1 MAMIC
6 YVDRNFKGGSL
17 TVVEQANAILNEY
30 TAQGYDLTL
39 RQLFYQFVSRGLI
52 SNNMQEYKK
61 LGSIINDARLAGLV
75 DWDHIVDRTRN
86 VRGNSH
92 WEKPAD
98 IVEACAS
105 QFQIDKWAT
114 QPYHVEVWI
123 EKDALI
129 GVIETICRRLDI
141 SHFSCRGYV
150 SQSEI
155 HEAAKDRLIPCED
168 NGQECII
175 IHLGDHDPSGIDMSR
190 DIQDR
195 LRIFNCGA
203 DVRRI
208 ALNMN
213 QVQQYEP
220 PPNPAKMTDSRATG
234 YVELFGEESWELDA
248 LEPTVIGNLITKEVM
263 AVRDEKKWAAAV
275 KIEKEMK
282 VQLARV
288 CEHWDVVT
296 DSLNGT
302 KKTTPPKKRK

>member
-6 YVDRNFKGGSL
+6 YVERNFKGGSL
-17 TVVEQANAILNEY
+17 AVVEQANEILQEY
-30 TAQGYDLTL
+30 TAQGFDLTL
-39 RQLFYQFVSRGLI
+39 RQLYYQFVSRGLI
-52 SNNMQEYKK
+52 GNNMQEYKK

-98 IVEACAS
+98 IVQACAS

-114 QPYHVEVWI
+114 QPCHVEVWI

-129 GVIETICRRLDI
+129 GVIETICRNLDI

-155 HEAAKDRLIPCED
+155 HEAARDRLVPCED
-168 NGQECII
+168 NGQECLI

-195 LRIFNCGA
+195 LEIFGCRA

-208 ALNMN
+208 ALNMD
-213 QVQQYEP
+213 QVNKYNP

-234 YVELFGEESWELDA
+234 YVDKFGDESWELDA
-248 LEPTVIGNLITKEVM
+248 LEPTVIGALITKEVM
-263 AVRDEKKWAAAV
+263 ALRDEKKWAAAV

-282 VQLARV
+282 AQLARV
-288 CEHWDVVT
+288 CEHWDAVAE
-296 DSLNGT
+296 SLNGT
-302 KKTTPPKKRK
+302 KKTMPPKKRK